1 MVIRTLFGWGKQ
13 AKAREI
19 LKEKANERASGTR
32 AGEMTEISEEERPE
46 YSPEEHREI
55 DPIWAEPLAENEPS
69 GKEIGEHIDSFFEKH
84 PVEHVRTLAFYC
96 LRYGYDLPAE
106 KARKYADIVAA
117 NKHLLY
123 GGFQTPDVYHKLVD
137 DAKRMKQGVRER
149 NWVKIVLDN
158 PSKYRDIFER
168 FRRKPPGG
176 VEFMTEEEWARRPQ
190 RRRSGPSTI

>member
-1 MVIRTLFGWGKQ
+1 MVLKVLDDLWRRKVFKKQ
-13 AKAREI
+13 GEEDYARIMAEEEAAK
-19 LKEKANERASGTR
+19 
-32 AGEMTEISEEERPE
+32 ERPE
-46 YSPEEHREI
+46 YSAEEQKELALI
-55 DPIWAEPLAENEPS
+55 WADPIKSKDPNGDELGS
-69 GKEIGEHIDSFFEKH
+69 HVDSFFEKH

-96 LRYGYDLPAE
+96 LRYGYDLPVK
-106 KARKYADIVAA
+106 KAREYADIVAA

-123 GGFQTPDVYHKLVD
+123 GGFQSPEVHERLLD
-137 DAKRMKQGVRER
+137 DAKKIKQGVRER

-176 VEFMTEEEWARRPQ
+176 VEFMSEEEWTHRPN